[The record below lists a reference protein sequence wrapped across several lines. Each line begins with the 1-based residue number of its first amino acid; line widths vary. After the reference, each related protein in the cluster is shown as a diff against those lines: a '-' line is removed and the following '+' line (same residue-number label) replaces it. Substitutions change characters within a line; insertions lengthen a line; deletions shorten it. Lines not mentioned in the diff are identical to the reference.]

1 MPARALIV
9 RFGGADGQAIAR
21 VLERD
26 YCAIEFHDGTG
37 GRAAALEAVSAQK
50 HEIVVVVAAD
60 PAAAIDFVDQIRD
73 HARSIL
79 RPAVI
84 VAASGGPEAEAE
96 CYAAGADLALFGPV
110 AERLLR
116 AQLRAHLR
124 QQRLYDELRLRRDAG
139 QSLGAGGDEADP
151 EIRVERVR
159 VTVVTDREGE
169 DSALRGAFDRAGFS
183 HRRVFENRLAAAARI
198 GDADIVVL
206 DAANESAGRLAAA
219 LRAGEAGRHLPILA
233 LVDDEDGDLAERL
246 YDLGLADALARP
258 AAPSVLVARVRRL
271 VERHAGLEALRDAY
285 ARGLNLAVTDSLTG
299 LFNRRYLETY
309 FELQQRRVGPADA
322 AFSVLAVDIDRFKDI
337 NDRFG
342 HAAGDD
348 VLRQVSNRMLAS
360 VRGSDTVARLGG
372 EEFVV
377 VMPGADGATAAAV
390 AERLRAV
397 VAERP
402 FAVAGAV
409 TGGAPAIL
417 NVTISIGVGEGR
429 QSDAPERLMAAADGA
444 LYAAKRGGRNRVVRA
459 MGDGPPPAHAA

>member
-9 RFGGADGQAIAR
+9 RFGGADGRAVAR

-26 YCAIEFHDGTG
+26 YCTLETQDGAAG
-37 GRAAALEAVSAQK
+37 AAAALDAVFAQL
-50 HEIVVVVAAD
+50 HEIVVVVADQAG
-60 PAAAIDFVDQIRD
+60 AAIEFVDQIRAR
-73 HARSIL
+73 ARSIL
-79 RPAVI
+79 RPAVVV
-84 VAASGGPEAEAE
+84 VARGRPEEEAE
-96 CYAAGADLALFGPV
+96 CHAAGADLVLFGPV
-110 AERLLR
+110 TERLLR
-116 AQLRAHLR
+116 AQLRAVLR

-139 QSLGAGGDEADP
+139 QRVGADGEAADP

-159 VTVVTDREGE
+159 VTVVTDRESE
-169 DSALRGAFDRAGFS
+169 DVVLRGALDRAGFS
-183 HRRVFENRLAAAARI
+183 HRRVFGNRVAAAARL
-198 GDADIVVL
+198 GDADIVVI
-206 DAANESAGRLAAA
+206 DAESEAAGRLAAA

-233 LVDDEDGDLAERL
+233 LVDDEGGDAAERL
-246 YDLGLADALARP
+246 YDLGLADAMARP

-285 ARGLNLAVTDSLTG
+285 SRGLNLAVTDSLTG

-309 FELQQRRVGPADA
+309 FELQHRRAGPADA
-322 AFSVLAVDIDRFKDI
+322 DFSILAVDIDRFKDI

-348 VLRQVSNRMLAS
+348 VLRQVSNRLLAS

-377 VMPGADGATAAAV
+377 VMPGADGATAATV

-417 NVTISIGVGEGR
+417 TVTVSIGVGEGR
-429 QSDAPERLMAAADGA
+429 QSDAPERLLAEADGA

-459 MGDGPPPAHAA
+459 GSGGTPPAHAA